1 MIMQIT
7 VKEWLVSI
15 VKIHRLNSMLYMVNN
30 YGGLSRAKGFL
41 RMQTLL
47 LESWAKLVALC
58 LDLMVQTNLIWP
70 QEAFPSSMA
79 LVPHR
84 HPVFLKRKQ
93 NKVCP

>member
-1 MIMQIT
+1 
-7 VKEWLVSI
+7 
-15 VKIHRLNSMLYMVNN
+15 MLCMVND
-30 YGGLSRAKGFL
+30 YGGLSRAEGFL
-41 RMQTLL
+41 RMQNFL

-70 QEAFPSSMA
+70 QEAFPSSVA

-93 NKVCP
+93 NKACP